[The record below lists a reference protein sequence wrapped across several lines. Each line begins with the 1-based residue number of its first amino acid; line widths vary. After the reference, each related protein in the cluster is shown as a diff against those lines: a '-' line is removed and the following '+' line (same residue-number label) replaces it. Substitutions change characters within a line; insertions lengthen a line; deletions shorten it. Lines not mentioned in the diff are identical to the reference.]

1 MRINNY
7 LPNMRAQK
15 RKRKKETKHAFDM
28 VLDLYDKN
36 KNVIV
41 LFAIQNNARYCDVI
55 TQIILLC
62 EWRMLEDWG

>member
-1 MRINNY
+1 
-7 LPNMRAQK
+7 
-15 RKRKKETKHAFDM
+15 M

-36 KNVIV
+36 KKVIV
-41 LFAIQNNARYCDVI
+41 LFEIQNNSRDCDVI

>member
-36 KNVIV
+36 KNIIVI
-41 LFAIQNNARYCDVI
+41 FEIQNNSRD
-55 TQIILLC
+55 
-62 EWRMLEDWG
+62 